1 MNALTLSI
9 DERRAADRL
18 AQEISTLIRD
28 HSAALSPGALPKA
41 PFIQAA
47 MRRAMYLVGLEK
59 LLAPEPAAGSNG
71 ADET

>member
-28 HSAALSPGALPKA
+28 HPAALSPGALPKA
-41 PFIQAA
+41 PFVRAA
-47 MRRAMYLVGLEK
+47 LTRAMYLVGAEQ
-59 LLAPEPAAGSNG
+59 LLAPEPAAGNG
-71 ADET
+71 EETG